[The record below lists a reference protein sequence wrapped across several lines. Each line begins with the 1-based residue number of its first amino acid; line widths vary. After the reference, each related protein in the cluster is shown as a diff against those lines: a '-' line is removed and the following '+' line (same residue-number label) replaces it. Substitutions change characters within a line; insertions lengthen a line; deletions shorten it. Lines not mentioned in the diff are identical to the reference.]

1 MKSKLSN
8 KEIWQKIVNQDWDLK
23 KIRRRLQH
31 PRTFYTGR
39 PQLFTAEEVFS
50 KNILVKKGRS
60 YILNIN
66 QSTQKISA
74 AQIVSVVAS
83 THQQLKKIFTHN
95 SRDPVCQY
103 LVKEFLSYQYTADK
117 KNFGFYAFYFDAQNN
132 FVKAVQFPN
141 LPTYKLSLVASGS
154 ALYRD
159 QNYQK
164 GWYEIRRIFNRTH
177 VLVAGASV
185 ASVTAHMILRDAR
198 IGYLTIG
205 DPKSPNATN
214 FNRTA
219 YDVFDVANDE
229 SKAIAF
235 ARQVHAQDPTQIIYL
250 EPAGFSIKNFQKYIS
265 ANKNY
270 PAVDLVIEAIDNI
283 FHKIDLLKIA
293 QKNSLPIIQLAD
305 VGSIAEINFNNP
317 NDLQTGKNLFLG
329 ISNKKLEVLLKK
341 DFLTAAIYLVGL
353 ENAFS
358 DEAGLFL
365 KNKSDSPFKN
375 TTPQMG
381 STTLV
386 AAGMATEKALRYLID
401 KKEKRNFNCKRLLFD
416 KKNDQLKIQEWT
428 NLKAMFLSFSLDLRK
443 FFLAKTSK

>member
-1 MKSKLSN
+1 MKSKLTN
-8 KEIWQKIVNQDWDLK
+8 KEIWLRILKQDWNLETVK
-23 KIRRRLQH
+23 KRFRH
-31 PRTFYTGR
+31 PRTFYPGR
-39 PQLFTAEEVFS
+39 PQLFSAAEVFAQ
-50 KNILVKKGRS
+50 NILVKKGRS
-60 YILNIN
+60 YLLTLDGV
-66 QSTQKISA
+66 TQKIRA
-74 AQIVSVVAS
+74 DQVVSIVAS
-83 THQQLKKIFTHN
+83 THQQLEKIFTHN
-95 SRDPVCQY
+95 PRDPVCQY
-103 LVKEFLSYQYTADK
+103 LVKEFVSYRFAADK
-117 KNFGFYAFYFDAQNN
+117 QNFGFYAFYFDAQNH
-132 FVKAVQFPN
+132 FQQAVQFPN
-141 LPTYKLSLVASGS
+141 LPTYKLALLASGS

-159 QNYQK
+159 TKYQK
-164 GWYEIRRIFNRTH
+164 SWYEIRQLFNRSH
-177 VLVAGASV
+177 ILVAGASV

-198 IGYLTIG
+198 PGYLTIG

-219 YDVFDVANDE
+219 YDVFDVARDE

-250 EPAGFSIKNFQKYIS
+250 EPTGFSIKNFQKYIS
-265 ANKNY
+265 KSANY
-270 PAVDLVIEAIDNI
+270 PAVDLMIEAIDNI

-317 NDLQTGKNLFLG
+317 QDLQTGRNLFLG
-329 ISNKKLEVLLKK
+329 ISNKKLEKLLQKN
-341 DFLTAAIYLVGL
+341 FLAAAIYLVGL
-353 ENAFS
+353 ENAFT

-386 AAGMATEKALRYLID
+386 AAGMATEKALRYLIN
-401 KKEKRNFNCKRLLFD
+401 KKEKQTFGCKRLLFD

-428 NLKAMFLSFSLDLRK
+428 NLKAMFLSASLDLRQ
-443 FFLAKTSK
+443 FFLAQKSK